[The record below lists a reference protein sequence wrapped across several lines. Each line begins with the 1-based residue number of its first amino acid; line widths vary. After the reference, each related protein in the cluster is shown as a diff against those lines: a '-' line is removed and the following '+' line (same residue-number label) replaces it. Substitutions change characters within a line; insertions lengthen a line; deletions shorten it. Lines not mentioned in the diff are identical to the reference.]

1 MQDIHTAL
9 AKTDTLILVDAL
21 MIAVAVLLDKE
32 WMQSLAKTKSL

>member
-9 AKTDTLILVDAL
+9 VKMDTPILVDAL

-32 WMQSLAKTKSL
+32 